1 MSRTAT
7 ALLSLWLAVVGAAA
21 AGDGAARAAGTTSYD
36 TSRIVSVGGA
46 VTEILYALGLQ
57 DRIVAVDSTSLFP
70 QRALKEK
77 PNVGYLR
84 QLSPE
89 GVLGLNPTL
98 IIAAEGAGPKETV
111 AVIEQASVPF
121 VHVPDHFTGEGI
133 VDKIRLIARDTDRV
147 SIGDCLIA
155 RARGDLDRLAA
166 LRKRIAAPARVLFVL
181 SFVNGRAM
189 VAGTDTAADGI
200 IRLAGGV
207 NAMAAFKGYK
217 PVSDEAILAAQ
228 PDVVLTMQR
237 PDQALT
243 ADDVLNHP
251 AFVQTPAAQRKSFL
265 SFDGLYL
272 LGFGPRTA
280 GAAHDLALA
289 LYPDLAKAET
299 ATQPGAGPASG
310 SACPQ

>member
-7 ALLSLWLAVVGAAA
+7 AFLSLFLAAGVAAA
-21 AGDGAARAAGTTSYD
+21 APVAAVATDAPYD

-46 VTEILYALGLQ
+46 VTEILYALGLKE
-57 DRIVAVDSTSLFP
+57 RIVAIDSTSLFP
-70 QRALKEK
+70 RQALQEK
-77 PNVGYLR
+77 PNIGYLR

-98 IIAAEGAGPKETV
+98 IVAAAGSGPKEAV
-111 AVIEQASVPF
+111 EVIEQASIPF
-121 VHVPDHFTGEGI
+121 VHVPDHFTGDGI
-133 VDKIRLIARDTDRV
+133 LEKIRLIAHATGRV
-147 SIGDCLIA
+147 PIGDCLA
-155 RARGDLDRLAA
+155 RQVQDDLGHLAT
-166 LRKRIAAPARVLFVL
+166 LRRQVATPARVLFVL

-189 VAGTDTAADGI
+189 VAGSDTAADGI
-200 IRLAGGV
+200 IKLAGGV

-228 PDVVLTMQR
+228 PDTVLTMQR

-243 ADDVLNHP
+243 ADEVLHHP
-251 AFVQTPAAQRKSFL
+251 AFVQTRAAQRKSFL

-280 GAAHDLALA
+280 SAAHDLALA
-289 LYPDLAKAET
+289 LYPNLARDAPKPQT
-299 ATQPGAGPASG
+299 ASSCLQ
-310 SACPQ
+310 